1 MVVYDT
7 YATLLEGVKND
18 EMIIAGV
25 MDENVA
31 SAIIDKIQQ
40 NNLGM

>member
-1 MVVYDT
+1 MEVYD
-7 YATLLEGVKND
+7 ATLLEVVKND
-18 EMIIAGV
+18 EIIAGV

-40 NNLGM
+40 NNLGV